1 MAKHA
6 QRAGNGNGGRD
17 AAALR
22 TSFSDVAR
30 AHWRWDVE
38 LVRKGAGPSELT
50 DARREFE
57 VVLSDFERTEVGRDG
72 RLADDYWCQHE
83 ASGVALAE
91 IPPPEDGAQRLRRV
105 AERLRLWHR
114 IPQYRIFRQ
123 TDWATVEFPQ
133 LANLLHE
140 CDVLAVKAH
149 WGLEGIYQAVV
160 LPWLMSVEKHVLG
173 FIESEWRR
181 QNPDLPAHPTEV
193 LTPKRAAMHETQA
206 AKARPQREEQERKRA
221 AAVRIDTFCREIQLE
236 LSRIEDY
243 YQGAGEK
250 QARLHYATGML
261 MIGIP
266 IVALVGLACA
276 GALAA
281 FGVLDLHH
289 ADVRRFYACMAA
301 GAVGAIVSVLI
312 RMGGHRGGFNV
323 DPELGSSGVR
333 RLGAFR
339 PIIGAISGVAISLLV
354 TTTLVPIKH
363 SALTFDFFVVA
374 AFLAGFSERWTKVVL
389 DGAMRTIAKVDDN
402 QEPATTAKG
411 QMT

>member
-1 MAKHA
+1 MAKRA
-6 QRAGNGNGGRD
+6 QQTAGNGNGDGHL
-17 AAALR
+17 AAVR

-38 LVRKGAGPSELT
+38 LVRKGAGTSELT
-50 DARREFE
+50 DARRKFE
-57 VVLSDFERTEVGRDG
+57 AVLADFEKTELGRDG
-72 RLADDYWCQHE
+72 RVADDYWCQHE
-83 ASGVALAE
+83 ASGVALVA
-91 IPPPEDGAQRLRRV
+91 IPAPEDGARLLRRF

-140 CDVLAVKAH
+140 CDVLAVKAQ

-173 FIESEWRR
+173 FIEGEWRR
-181 QNPDLPAHPTEV
+181 QNPGLPAHPTEV
-193 LTPKRAAMHETQA
+193 PTPETSAPRKTRAATT
-206 AKARPQREEQERKRA
+206 PSQREEQERTRA
-221 AAVRIDTFCREIQLE
+221 AAARIDKFCREIQRE

-250 QARLHYATGML
+250 QARLHYASGML
-261 MIGIP
+261 LIGIP
-266 IVALVGLACA
+266 TVALVGLACA

-281 FGVLDLHH
+281 FGVLDLHDH
-289 ADVRRFYACMAA
+289 LVRRFFACMAA
-301 GAVGAIVSVLI
+301 GAIGAIVSVLI
-312 RMGGHRGGFNV
+312 RMGGRRGGFNI
-323 DPELGSSGVR
+323 DPELGSAGVR

-339 PIIGAISGVAISLLV
+339 PIIGAISGVALSLLV
-354 TTTLVPIKH
+354 TTTLWPIKP
-363 SALTFDFFVVA
+363 ATQTFNFFVIA

-389 DGAMRTIAKVDDN
+389 DGAMRTIAKVDDDGKR
-402 QEPATTAKG
+402 PSGT
-411 QMT
+411 